1 MPPSPETWTLEE
13 LAQKVGENPRTIRSW
28 IAQGLLLGP
37 DQRGRYA
44 RYSSAHLQRVLE
56 IQRLKQAMPLDR
68 VRQVLSGVSSPESAL
83 SYIRSLSGASEVPA
97 TPSPEPTP
105 HRSTNALPG
114 PAAPEETLD
123 RLVRELRR
131 LVLHRPVARTSRAE
145 AWVRIPITP
154 DLELGL
160 RGTPSEEQLRRFERV
175 ADHLRDI
182 LLGGL
187 END

>member
-1 MPPSPETWTLEE
+1 
-13 LAQKVGENPRTIRSW
+13 
-28 IAQGLLLGP
+28 
-37 DQRGRYA
+37 
-44 RYSSAHLQRVLE
+44 VLE
-56 IQRLKQAMPLDR
+56 IQRLKQSMPLER
-68 VRQVLSGVSSPESAL
+68 VRQVLSGVSSPGSAL
-83 SYIRSLSGASEVPA
+83 SYIRSVSGASDVLE
-97 TPSPEPTP
+97 TRSPEPGP
-105 HRSTNALPG
+105 LRSADALEG
-114 PAAPEETLD
+114 PAGPEALD

-131 LVLHRPVARTSRAE
+131 LVLHRPVARKSRAE